1 MPSVAEVL
9 QGLEDR
15 VGGLEAGQQRL
26 QEELEAAWERGL
38 LPEILFRVQAHREE
52 NGHTHYV
59 VEGSLAPCGAV
70 ERELRWSTAKRL
82 GHLRAQ
88 LHEPLKKALGKDYS
102 SHFRETPFAHHCGLP
117 GTTKRLD
124 AWCQTLAVCMST
136 GMLSPPLIAQVL
148 RELDAPPVPGQP
160 A

>member
-1 MPSVAEVL
+1 ML
-9 QGLEDR
+9 WYY
-15 VGGLEAGQQRL
+15 RL
-26 QEELEAAWERGL
+26 CVFFFLFMLWYNHRCIRFAALGTCAR
-38 LPEILFRVQAHREE
+38 FRSGR
-52 NGHTHYV
+52 
-59 VEGSLAPCGAV
+59 
-70 ERELRWSTAKRL
+70 RWSTAKRL